1 MIDVMTLV
9 RKEVYR
15 FIRIWKQTLLPPV
28 ITIVLYLMIFG
39 KFIWDQISVI
49 NGVKYID
56 FIFPGLLMMSVIMAS
71 YSNTSSSFFGSKF
84 QNNIQELFVS
94 PISYTK
100 ILIWFCMGWALRWLI
115 VWALVFLVWFFLTD
129 FHIHSYFYMI
139 LFLLLTSTLFS
150 LAGLFNGI
158 FAKSF
163 DDIMIIPSFVITPLV
178 YLWGVFYSVSMLSPF
193 WQTLSQGNPI
203 LYMVNGLRFAFIW
216 VSDVNIFISIA
227 IIVIFIAALVLWNL
241 YLLKKWYGI
250 KS

>member
-1 MIDVMTLV
+1 MIDVMTLI

-39 KFIWDQISVI
+39 KFIWDQISI
-49 NGVKYID
+49 IEGVHYID

-100 ILIWFCMGWALRWLI
+100 ILIWFCMWWALRWFI
-115 VWALVFLVWFFLTD
+115 VWGLVFLVWFFMTD
-129 FHIHSYFYMI
+129 FHIHSYFYMVV
-139 LFLLLTSTLFS
+139 FLILTSCLFS
-150 LAGLFNGI
+150 LAWLFNGI

-178 YLWGVFYSVSMLSPF
+178 YLWWVFYSVSMLSPF
-193 WQTLSQGNPI
+193 WQALSQWNPI
-203 LYMVNGLRFAFIW
+203 LYMVNGLRYAFIW
-216 VSDVNIFISIA
+216 ISDVNIFLSIG
-227 IIVIFIAALVLWNL
+227 IIVVFIIALVLWNL

>member
-1 MIDVMTLV
+1 MTDVITLTK
-9 RKEVYR
+9 KEVWR
-15 FIRIWKQTLLPPV
+15 FVRLWKQTLLPPV

-39 KFIWDQISVI
+39 KFIWDQISI
-49 NGVKYID
+49 IEGVHYID
-56 FIFPGLLMMSVIMAS
+56 FIFPWLLMMSVIMAS

-94 PISYTK
+94 PITYTK
-100 ILIWFCMGWALRWLI
+100 ILIGFCFWWALRGLM
-115 VWALVFLVWFFLTD
+115 VWGLVFLVWFFMID
-129 FHIHSYFYMI
+129 FQIHSYFYMI
-139 LFLLLTSTLFS
+139 VFLVLTSCLFS

-178 YLWGVFYSVSMLSPF
+178 YLWWVFYSTSLLSPL
-193 WQTLSQGNPI
+193 WAWLSQANPI

-216 VSDVNIFISIA
+216 ISDVNIYLAVA
-227 IIVIFIAALVLWNL
+227 IILIFIIALVLGNL
-241 YLLKKWYGI
+241 YLLKKGYGI

>member
-100 ILIWFCMGWALRWLI
+100 ILIWFCMGWALRGLI

>member
-100 ILIWFCMGWALRWLI
+100 ILIWFCMGWALRGLI

-178 YLWGVFYSVSMLSPF
+178 YLWVVFYSVSMLSPF